1 LYLVRFG
8 FAIVWAAL
16 MIVIGRQFGP
26 IAAVLVVLYP
36 LFDVAAAVVDTR
48 ASGSTSSRWGPHL
61 NIAISLIAAIGLG
74 IAAASGVPAVLRVWG
89 AWAILAGSIQLAVG
103 ISRRS
108 LGGQWPMML
117 SGGIS
122 VVAGTG
128 FILMAGA
135 PSASLINVAGYA
147 ALGGVFFL
155 VSALRLRRV
164 AAQH

>member
-1 LYLVRFG
+1 
-8 FAIVWAAL
+8 
-16 MIVIGRQFGP
+16 
-26 IAAVLVVLYP
+26 
-36 LFDVAAAVVDTR
+36 
-48 ASGSTSSRWGPHL
+48 
-61 NIAISLIAAIGLG
+61 
-74 IAAASGVPAVLRVWG
+74 
-89 AWAILAGSIQLAVG
+89 
-103 ISRRS
+103 
-108 LGGQWPMML
+108 MML